1 MTTKQRLETLTAS
14 LEAILDPRMG
24 SVAVAELVEFS
35 CPTLRKIAKS
45 NVEMDRATRSLVL
58 IKAGKGTK
66 TPLIWLGLVAVPTS
80 GRQWMADAK
89 TARFTI
95 DAQDYLAELQSAIDA
110 A

>member
-14 LEAILDPRMG
+14 LVAMLDPRMG
-24 SVAVAELVEFS
+24 SVAIAELVEFS
-35 CPTLRKIAKS
+35 GPTLRKIAKS
-45 NVEMDRATRSLVL
+45 NVDMEKATRSLAL

-95 DAQDYLAELQSAIDA
+95 DREEYLSDLQSVIDA
-110 A
+110 V